1 MSKAKFQGR
10 AWVSVAAVATVAA
23 AAAAT
28 SSFHFRGARLQSAA
42 PQRAPVVSP
51 LAQAVSGQLASSGI
65 VHDSRWSHDIGD
77 VAGAPPAAVPKA
89 GQPAMRGTYTVLFDE
104 APLAS
109 YHGGVPGLPVPKRAL
124 SPGGRQRLDVK
135 SAEAVAYVDYLAG
148 RQRAM
153 EQRIGQSLGISL
165 PVRLRMQHALN
176 GIIVDMTPAQA
187 ARVARMPG
195 VKLVEAN
202 REDKQATDVG
212 PTFIGAVPVWT
223 GQVPAGGGNH
233 RGEGMVVGIIDSGIN
248 FGSPSFAAT
257 GPVDGYVHVNPFGAG
272 TYAGTC
278 APGGVDQGRCNDKL
292 IGGYDFVCGSPGNKC
307 NQANVRE
314 EPGFGDT
321 NGHGSHTAST
331 AAGDTRDVTYEGA
344 SLRISGVAPHANI
357 IAYDVCYTDTST
369 GQGLCPS
376 SSSAAAVNQAIANG
390 VVDALNF
397 SIGGGTNP
405 WSDSVSLAFLNAVD
419 AGIYVAAA
427 AGNDGPAAGTVSHN
441 EPWVSTT
448 AAVQHGRGAFSV
460 LFSAT
465 GPTPVPANVTALVAA
480 QGTGGVTFSSTIPAT
495 TPLRISANID
505 AVSNDDGCAAYP
517 AGTFTNSIAVIRR
530 GTCTF
535 TTKAGNAAAA
545 GAIALV
551 IANNQ
556 TGTVTPSVPGAT
568 IPVFAVTQADGNA
581 IRDFGQAHPS
591 NATAQLPYPPVG
603 VPNTPDVLAGFSSR
617 GPSGYELIK
626 PDIAAPG
633 VAILAAVS
641 GTTLTGS
648 EQAVDIYDG
657 TSMASPHNA
666 GAALLVRQVRPDW
679 TPMEV
684 KSALMMTSTDQVYL
698 EDGVTLADPNN
709 RGAGRIRVDRAVQAG
724 LVLNETKA
732 NFQAA
737 NPSTGGSTVGLNL
750 ATLADMTC
758 NPPSCSFTRTFRNT
772 RTYGALWAV
781 SLQGLTGTVPSLLWV
796 PAGTSRSLTV
806 TVDATAIP
814 ADSNWH
820 FGKLVLRERFSA
832 DITDQN
838 SELHLPVGV
847 IRTIAFASQPFYPG
861 VSLWSPGEASAAG
874 EPRRPGGRR

>member
-10 AWVSVAAVATVAA
+10 AWISVAAVATVAA

-28 SSFHFRGARLQSAA
+28 SSFHFRGLRPASPAVQRTPAA
-42 PQRAPVVSP
+42 SP
-51 LAQAVSGQLASSGI
+51 LALAVSGQLGAAG
-65 VHDSRWSHDIGD
+65 VAHDSRWSHDIGD
-77 VAGAPPAAVPKA
+77 LPGAPPAVAPKA
-89 GQPAMRGTYTVLFDE
+89 GQSGMRATYTVLFADE
-104 APLAS
+104 PLAS
-109 YHGGVPGLPVPKRAL
+109 YRGGIAGLPVPKRAL

-135 SAEAVAYVDYLAG
+135 SAEAVAYVDYLAR

-195 VKLVEAN
+195 VKLVEAD
-202 REDKQATDVG
+202 REEKQATDVG

-223 GQVPAGGGNH
+223 GQAPAGGVNH

-248 FGSPSFAAT
+248 FGSPSFSAT
-257 GPVDGYVHVNPFGAG
+257 GPVDGYTHVNPFGAG
-272 TYAGTC
+272 VYVGTC
-278 APGGVDQGRCNDKL
+278 ATGGVDQGRCNDKL
-292 IGGYDFVCGSPGNKC
+292 VGGYDFVCGTPGNKC

-321 NGHGSHTAST
+321 NGHGSHVAST
-331 AAGDTRDVTYEGA
+331 AAGNSRDVTYQGA

-397 SIGGGTNP
+397 SIGGGTSP
-405 WSDSVSLAFLNAVD
+405 WSDTVSLAFLNAAD
-419 AGIYVAAA
+419 AGIFVAAA
-427 AGNDGPAAGTVSHN
+427 AGNDGPAASSVNHN

-465 GPTPVPANVTALVAA
+465 GPTPVPASVTALVAT
-480 QGTGGVTFSSTIPAT
+480 QGTGGVAFSSTIPAS
-495 TPLRISANID
+495 TPLRISAGID
-505 AVSNDDGCAAYP
+505 TTNDGCAAFP
-517 AGTFTNSIAVIRR
+517 ANSFSGAIAVVRR
-530 GTCTF
+530 GTCNF
-535 TTKAGNAAAA
+535 TVKAGNAATA
-545 GAIALV
+545 GAIAIV

-556 TGTVTPSVPGAT
+556 AGVVIPSVPGAT
-568 IPVFAVTQADGNA
+568 IPVFALTQADGDAVRN
-581 IRDFGQAHPS
+581 FGQAHPS

-603 VPNTPDVLAGFSSR
+603 VPNTPDVLAAFSSR
-617 GPSGYELIK
+617 GPSGYELLK

-698 EDGVTLADPNN
+698 EDGVTLGDPNA
-709 RGAGRIRVDRAVQAG
+709 RGSGRVRVDRAVSAG

-737 NPSTGGSTVGLNL
+737 NPNSGGSTVGLNL
-750 ATLADMTC
+750 ASMADTTC

-772 RTYGALWAV
+772 RTYGALWSV
-781 SLQGLTGTVPSLLWV
+781 SLEGLAGTVPSLLWV
-796 PAGTSRSLTV
+796 PAGSSRSLTV
-806 TVDATAIP
+806 TIDANP
-814 ADSNWH
+814 LVADGNWR
-820 FGKLVLRERFSA
+820 FGKLVMRERFTVNGVDA
-832 DITDQN
+832 Q
-838 SELHLPVGV
+838 SELHLPIGV
-847 IRTIAFASQPFYPG
+847 IRTTAFASQPFRPG
-861 VSLWSPGEASAAG
+861 VSLWSAGEAAATG
-874 EPRRPGGRR
+874 GPRRPGARP

>member
-28 SSFHFRGARLQSAA
+28 SSFHLRGMRLPA
-42 PQRAPVVSP
+42 PEAQRTPAVSP
-51 LAQAVSGQLASSGI
+51 LAQAVSGQVAS
-65 VHDSRWSHDIGD
+65 SRWSHDIGD
-77 VAGAPPAAVPKA
+77 LPGAPPAVAPKA
-89 GQPAMRGTYTVLFDE
+89 GQPGARATYTVLFND

-109 YHGGVPGLPVPKRAL
+109 YRGGVPGLPVPKRAL

-195 VKLVEAN
+195 VKLVEAD
-202 REDKQATDVG
+202 REEKQATDVG

-223 GQVPAGGGNH
+223 GQVPAGGVNH

-248 FGSPSFAAT
+248 FGAPSFSAT
-257 GPVDGYVHVNPFGAG
+257 GPVDGYVHANPFGAG
-272 TYAGTC
+272 TYVGTC
-278 APGGVDQGRCNDKL
+278 ASGGVDQGRCNDKL
-292 IGGYDFVCGSPGNKC
+292 VGGYDFVCGSPGNKC

-321 NGHGSHTAST
+321 NGHGSHVAST
-331 AAGDTRDVTYEGA
+331 AAGNSRDVTYEGA
-344 SLRISGVAPHANI
+344 SLRISGVAPHANV

-369 GQGLCPS
+369 EQGLCPTS
-376 SSSAAAVNQAIANG
+376 SSTAAVNQAVANG

-397 SIGGGTNP
+397 SIGGGTSP

-419 AGIYVAAA
+419 AGIFVAAA
-427 AGNDGPAAGTVSHN
+427 AGNDGPSAGSVSHD

-448 AAVQHGRGAFSV
+448 AAVQHGRGPFSV

-465 GPTPVPANVTALVAA
+465 GPTPVPANVTALVAT
-480 QGTGGVTFSSTIPAT
+480 QGTGGVAFSSTIPAT
-495 TPLRISANID
+495 TPLRISAGIN
-505 AVSNDDGCAAYP
+505 ATDDGCAAFP
-517 AGTFTNSIAVIRR
+517 ANTFSGAIAVVRR
-530 GTCTF
+530 GTCNF
-535 TTKAGNAAAA
+535 TVKAGNAAAA
-545 GAIALV
+545 GAVAIV

-556 TGTVTPSVPGAT
+556 TGVVIPSVPGAT
-568 IPVFAVTQADGNA
+568 IPVFALTQADGDA
-581 IRDFGQAHPS
+581 VRDFGQAHPS

-603 VPNTPDVLAGFSSR
+603 VPNTPDVLADFSSR

-709 RGAGRIRVDRAVQAG
+709 RGAGRVRVDRAVAAG

-737 NPSTGGSTVGLNL
+737 NPNTGGSTVGLNL
-750 ATLADMTC
+750 ASMADTTC

-781 SLQGLTGTVPSLLWV
+781 SLEGLAGTVPALLWV

-806 TVDATAIP
+806 TIDATALT
-814 ADSNWH
+814 AGSTWH
-820 FGKLVLRERFSA
+820 FGKLVLRERFTA
-832 DITDQN
+832 NNTDAS

-847 IRTIAFASQPFYPG
+847 IRTVAFASRPFYPG
-861 VSLWSPGEASAAG
+861 VSQWSVGEAGADG
-874 EPRRPGGRR
+874 ESRRPGFRR